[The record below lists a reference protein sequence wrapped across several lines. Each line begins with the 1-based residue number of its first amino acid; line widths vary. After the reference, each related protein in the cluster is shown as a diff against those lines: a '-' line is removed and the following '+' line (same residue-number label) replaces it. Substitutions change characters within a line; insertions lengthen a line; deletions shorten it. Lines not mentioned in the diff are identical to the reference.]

1 MIETRAVMRSLS
13 LVASVLGRKYGVKVE
28 MGGAD
33 AYTDGKTIHLPAMPS
48 EVPDTLLAMARGFL
62 DHEAGHVRE
71 TDFAAL
77 QEARLSPI
85 EMHVWNTLEDWRVE
99 HRLAALFPGCRQ
111 NFDWLIAHLFGSDDL
126 DELAE
131 PAANI
136 LNWLLLEVRSWDVL
150 SLSRQR
156 DSLARQVDRDFPG
169 IKAKIE
175 NVLKLVRTKCMSTQD
190 AIKYAREIVRALD
203 QYANPVSQPEPSTE
217 FQSQEAEPSAGGPS
231 ESLDRSERSEQSAP
245 DGQGEKN
252 VRPEGADDPLQDEGQ
267 DADADQDGLSEPD
280 DGDVLE
286 SSGVGEVSERA
297 REHVQS
303 LLGAG
308 EDALPQNLG
317 NILASVLKETSRDS
331 VQSSIAV
338 AVQTSKYAG
347 PLSGDDIQEAR
358 QACNALRT
366 RLGGLLQT
374 KVLARAAGGRRGR
387 LDTGQLHRL
396 AVSDPRVFR
405 IKAERVGIDTAV
417 HILLD
422 CSGSMVRRIHLACQ
436 ACYAV
441 ASALEASRINIAVTA
456 FPGTQTPDGS
466 YSTIAPV
473 IRHGQ
478 KVSPNLDLSPA
489 GGTPMGEALWWV
501 MQEMLPLAEKRKLVL
516 IVTDGDPDSV
526 DCAIQAIEQGMRAG
540 FEIYGI
546 GITSQAI
553 MGLLPGRSVVVNAMP
568 ELAPAMFTLL
578 ENAILTR
585 REA

>member
-1 MIETRAVMRSLS
+1 MIDTRAVMRSLP

-48 EVPDTLLAMARGFL
+48 EVPDTLLTMVRGYL
-62 DHEAGHVRE
+62 DHEAAHVRE
-71 TDFAAL
+71 TNFSAL
-77 QEARLSPI
+77 EQAKLTPL
-85 EMHVWNTLEDWRVE
+85 EMHVWNTLEDFRVE
-99 HRLAALFPGCRQ
+99 HKLAAIFPGSRQ
-111 NFDWLIAHLFGSDDL
+111 NFDWLIAYIFGSDDR
-126 DELAE
+126 DE
-131 PAANI
+131 PADPAMNI

-150 SLSRQR
+150 SLSKQR
-156 DSLARQVDRDFPG
+156 DNLARQMDRDFPG
-169 IKAKIE
+169 VRAKIE
-175 NVLKLVRTKCMSTQD
+175 DVLKLVRAKCESTQD
-190 AIKYAREIVRALD
+190 AIRYAREIVCALD
-203 QYANPVSQPEPSTE
+203 QCANPVSKPEASGQAGPEEQNAPSGPCA
-217 FQSQEAEPSAGGPS
+217 SSEAKSGDVRNNDEKHKEMGKESSRHTDIKS
-231 ESLDRSERSEQSAP
+231 ESVQSYSP
-245 DGQGEKN
+245 PSGHPQCPMGTDG
-252 VRPEGADDPLQDEGQ
+252 RGADSQARDELQR
-267 DADADQDGLSEPD
+267 LI
-280 DGDVLE
+280 
-286 SSGVGEVSERA
+286 R
-297 REHVQS
+297 
-303 LLGAG
+303 AG

-317 NILASVLKETSRDS
+317 SILASVLKETSRDS
-331 VQSSIAV
+331 VQSSISV
-338 AVQTSKYAG
+338 AVQTSKNAG
-347 PLSGDDIQEAR
+347 SLSGDDIKEAR
-358 QACNALRT
+358 QACNALRS

-478 KVSPNLDLSPA
+478 KVNPNLDLSPA

-501 MQEMLPLAEKRKLVL
+501 VQEMLPLAENRKLVL

-526 DCAIQAIEQGMRAG
+526 DCAIQAIEQGLKAG

-546 GITSQAI
+546 GITSPAI

-578 ENAILTR
+578 ENAILIR

>member
-1 MIETRAVMRSLS
+1 MIDTRAVMRSLP

-48 EVPDTLLAMARGFL
+48 EVPDTLLAMVRGFL
-62 DHEAGHVRE
+62 DHEAGHVRD
-71 TDFAAL
+71 TDFKAL

-99 HRLAALFPGCRQ
+99 HRLTAIFPGCRH
-111 NFDWLIAHLFGSDDL
+111 NFDWLIAHLFGSDDR
-126 DELAE
+126 EEPAE

-136 LNWLLLEVRSWDVL
+136 LNWLLLEVRSWNVM
-150 SLSRQR
+150 SLSMQR
-156 DSLARQVDRDFPG
+156 DNLARQVDRDFPG
-169 IKAKIE
+169 LRAKIE
-175 NVLKLVRTKCMSTQD
+175 RVLKLVRTKCVSTQD

-203 QYANPVSQPEPSTE
+203 QYASPVSQPEPSAE
-217 FQSQEAEPSAGGPS
+217 SQSQAEPSAGGPS
-231 ESLDRSERSEQSAP
+231 ESSARSVRSAQSAP

-252 VRPEGADDPLQDEGQ
+252 VRPEGAADPLQDEGQ

-280 DGDVLE
+280 DGDALE

-308 EDALPQNLG
+308 EDVLPQNLG
-317 NILASVLKETSRDS
+317 NILASVLKETSRES

-347 PLSGDDIQEAR
+347 PLSGDDIQDAR
-358 QACNALRT
+358 KACNALRS

-374 KVLARAAGGRRGR
+374 KVQARASGGRRGR

-422 CSGSMVRRIHLACQ
+422 CSGSMVRRIHLACL

-478 KVSPNLDLSPA
+478 KVNPNLDLSPA

-526 DCAIQAIEQGMRAG
+526 DCAIQAIEQGLRAG

-578 ENAILTR
+578 ENAILIR

>member
-1 MIETRAVMRSLS
+1 MIDTRAVMRSLP

-48 EVPDTLLAMARGFL
+48 EVPDTLLAMVRGFL

-99 HRLAALFPGCRQ
+99 HRLASIFPGCRQ
-111 NFDWLIAHLFGSDDL
+111 NFDWLIAHLFGSDDR
-126 DELAE
+126 DESAE

-156 DSLARQVDRDFPG
+156 DRLARQVDRDFPG
-169 IKAKIE
+169 IRAKIE
-175 NVLKLVRTKCMSTQD
+175 NVLKLVRTKCESTQD
-190 AIKYAREIVRALD
+190 AIKYAREIVRSLD
-203 QYANPVSQPEPSTE
+203 QYANPVSQPEPSAE
-217 FQSQEAEPSAGGPS
+217 SQSQAEPSAGGPS
-231 ESLDRSERSEQSAP
+231 ESSARSAQSDP
-245 DGQGEKN
+245 GGQDEKSD
-252 VRPEGADDPLQDEGQ
+252 RPEWADGPLPDEGQ
-267 DADADQDGLSEPD
+267 DADADQDGLSESD
-280 DGDVLE
+280 DGDFSE
-286 SSGVGEVSERA
+286 SSGVGEASEDA

-317 NILASVLKETSRDS
+317 SILASVLKETSRES

-358 QACNALRT
+358 QACNALRS

-405 IKAERVGIDTAV
+405 IKADRVGIDTAV

-441 ASALEASRINIAVTA
+441 ASALEASKINIAVTA
-456 FPGTQTPDGS
+456 FPGTQAPDGS

-501 MQEMLPLAEKRKLVL
+501 MQEMLPLTEKRKLVL

-578 ENAILTR
+578 ENAILIR

>member
-1 MIETRAVMRSLS
+1 MIDTRAVMRSLP
-13 LVASVLGRKYGVKVE
+13 LVASVLGKKYGVKVE
-28 MGGAD
+28 MGGAE
-33 AYTDGKTIHLPAMPS
+33 AYTDGKTIHLPALPS
-48 EVPDTLLAMARGFL
+48 EVPDTLLAMARGYL
-62 DHEAGHVRE
+62 DHEAAHVRE
-71 TDFAAL
+71 TDFLAL
-77 QEARLSPI
+77 EHAKLTPL

-99 HRLAALFPGCRQ
+99 HKLAAIFPGSRQ
-111 NFDWLIAHLFGSDDL
+111 NFDWLIAHLFGSGDR
-126 DELAE
+126 DEPAE

-150 SLSRQR
+150 SLSVQR
-156 DSLARQVDRDFPG
+156 DNLARQVDSSFPG
-169 IKAKIE
+169 
-175 NVLKLVRTKCMSTQD
+175 VRTVIEPILQEVQAKCVSTQD
-190 AIKYAREIVRALD
+190 AVEYAREIVHALG
-203 QYANPVSQPEPSTE
+203 QYANPVSQPEPSAE
-217 FQSQEAEPSAGGPS
+217 SQSQKAEPSAGGPS
-231 ESLDRSERSEQSAP
+231 VRSAQSDP
-245 DGQGEKN
+245 DGQGDKN
-252 VRPEGADDPLQDEGQ
+252 DRPEGADEPLPDEGQ
-267 DADADQDGLSEPD
+267 YTDADQNGLSEPD
-280 DGDVLE
+280 DGDVSE
-286 SSGVGEVSERA
+286 SSGVGEVSEHA
-297 REHVQS
+297 REYVQS
-303 LLGAG
+303 LLRAG

-317 NILASVLKETSRDS
+317 SILASVLKETSRDS

-347 PLSGDDIQEAR
+347 PLSGDDTQEAR
-358 QACNALRT
+358 QASNALRT

-405 IKAERVGIDTAV
+405 IKAERTGIDTAV

-436 ACYAV
+436 ACFAV

-478 KVSPNLDLSPA
+478 KVNPNLDLSPA

-516 IVTDGDPDSV
+516 VVTDGDPDSV
-526 DCAIQAIEQGMRAG
+526 DCAIQAIEQGRRAG

-553 MGLLPGRSVVVNAMP
+553 MGLLSGRSVVVNAMP

-578 ENAILTR
+578 ENAILNR
-585 REA
+585 RGA

>member
-1 MIETRAVMRSLS
+1 MIDTRAVMRSLP

-33 AYTDGKTIHLPAMPS
+33 AYTDGKTIHLQAMPS
-48 EVPDTLLAMARGFL
+48 EVPDTLLAMVRGFL
-62 DHEAGHVRE
+62 DHEAGHVRD
-71 TDFAAL
+71 TDFNAL
-77 QEARLSPI
+77 QESRLSPI

-99 HRLAALFPGCRQ
+99 HRLASIFPGCRQ
-111 NFDWLIAHLFGSDDL
+111 NFDWLIGHLFGSEDR
-126 DELAE
+126 DEPAE
-131 PAANI
+131 PAMNI

-156 DSLARQVDRDFPG
+156 DNLARQVDRDFSG
-169 IKAKIE
+169 
-175 NVLKLVRTKCMSTQD
+175 VRTVIEPILQEVPAKCASTQD

-203 QYANPVSQPEPSTE
+203 QYANPVSKPEASGQAGPEEQNAPSGPCASSEAKSGDVQNNDEKHTE
-217 FQSQEAEPSAGGPS
+217 MGKESSRHTDIKS
-231 ESLDRSERSEQSAP
+231 ESVQSYSP
-245 DGQGEKN
+245 PSGHPQCPMGTDG
-252 VRPEGADDPLQDEGQ
+252 RGADSQARDELQR
-267 DADADQDGLSEPD
+267 LI
-280 DGDVLE
+280 
-286 SSGVGEVSERA
+286 R
-297 REHVQS
+297 
-303 LLGAG
+303 AG
-308 EDALPQNLG
+308 EDELPPNLG
-317 NILASVLKETSRDS
+317 NILASVLKESSRDS

-338 AVQTSKYAG
+338 AIQTSKCTG

-441 ASALEASRINIAVTA
+441 ASALEASRINVAVTA

-478 KVSPNLDLSPA
+478 KVNPNVDLSPA

-501 MQEMLPLAEKRKLVL
+501 MQEMLMVKENRKIILV
-516 IVTDGDPDSV
+516 VTDGEPDSMMS
-526 DCAIQAIEQGMRAG
+526 ATQALDQGRRAG
-540 FEIYGI
+540 FEIYGL
-546 GITSQAI
+546 GIVSQSVSEL
-553 MGLLPGRSVVVNAMP
+553 MPSKSKVVSSMSELPG
-568 ELAPAMFTLL
+568 AMFSLL
-578 ENAILTR
+578 ESAVLQDK
-585 REA
+585 A

>member
-1 MIETRAVMRSLS
+1 MINTRAVMRSLP

-156 DSLARQVDRDFPG
+156 DRLARQVDRDFPG
-169 IKAKIE
+169 IRAKIE

-190 AIKYAREIVRALD
+190 AIKYAREIVRALG
-203 QYANPVSQPEPSTE
+203 QYASPVSQPEPSAE
-217 FQSQEAEPSAGGPS
+217 SQSQAAPSAGGPS
-231 ESLDRSERSEQSAP
+231 ESSARSAQSDP
-245 DGQGEKN
+245 GGQGDKN
-252 VRPEGADDPLQDEGQ
+252 VLPEGADDPLPDEGK
-267 DADADQDGLSEPD
+267 DADADQDGLLEPD

-286 SSGVGEVSERA
+286 SSGVGEVSEHA

-338 AVQTSKYAG
+338 AIQTSKYAG
-347 PLSGDDIQEAR
+347 PLSGDDVQEAR
-358 QACNALRT
+358 QASTALRT

-374 KVLARAAGGRRGR
+374 KVLTRTAGGRRGR

-526 DCAIQAIEQGMRAG
+526 DCAIQAIEQGRRAG

-585 REA
+585 LEA